1 MVNNVTM
8 HTSFCRGVPHAAL
21 ALALMAAALPAG
33 AQVAPKI
40 SLPQLETMFSN
51 MRAQTRWNI
60 DGPMLW
66 GYYFLDAD
74 RVKLDVVAT
83 ALVNQGYRVAAVQ
96 KVNGREDYRLHVEKI
111 ETHTPQTL
119 YTRDVELEGLARK
132 YKIRSYDGM
141 DVGPPPADAAASAA
155 SR

>member
-1 MVNNVTM
+1 MVNNRTM
-8 HTSFCRGVPHAAL
+8 PTHFPRAVLVALPIALAAL
-21 ALALMAAALPAG
+21 TSPAG
-33 AQVAPKI
+33 AQVAPRI
-40 SLPQLETMFSN
+40 SLVQLETMFSN
-51 MRAQTRWNI
+51 MRAQTHWNI

-83 ALVNQGYRVAAVQ
+83 ALANQGYRVVAIQ
-96 KVNGREDYRLHVEKI
+96 KINGREDYRLHVEKM

-119 YTRDVELEGLARK
+119 YARDVDLEGLARK
-132 YKIRSYDGM
+132 YRIRSYDGM
-141 DVGPPPADAAASAA
+141 DVGPPPADVAASAA